1 MTEPARLRPGS
12 LGGSES
18 RRLGV
23 SYGAVRK
30 LPGPSAACVR
40 LPFDGTHFYFYLV
53 RSLSTSSSISPKMSY
68 YNRPP
73 KDKCTAC
80 LLLLFGGVFGLHRCY
95 LDDIVCGIAFFLTGG
110 WCLCGICCDC
120 CYLSA
125 LVSAANMKYAAIPSH
140 TTVQVIMHDPH
151 YAPPHPPVYPDAAAH
166 YTQVPVQPTP
176 YYAPRPGAQ
185 LPYYAPPEVSLAV
198 APQPSAPV
206 AQDSITGGKK
216 LTDD

>member
-1 MTEPARLRPGS
+1 MRLS
-12 LGGSES
+12 KSNS
-18 RRLGV
+18 RRRCGQASRRSCRRTHEDV
-23 SYGAVRK
+23 SLPRHGSQACPTVRRRNDFICERAR
-30 LPGPSAACVR
+30 G
-40 LPFDGTHFYFYLV
+40 GG
-53 RSLSTSSSISPKMSY
+53 MSY

-73 KDKCTAC
+73 KDKCTAF

-166 YTQVPVQPTP
+166 YTQVPVQQTP

-216 LTDD
+216 LTD